1 MPAMDCRHGKGR
13 FSNPILST
21 VRGFVFDLV
30 SLCLF
35 LSHCQPIMMVYRSL
49 STCKDKEQMLF
60 STQVEFDPSGDEKIG
75 KRVSLEAV
83 YQVCGIQINPFVF
96 IC

>member
-1 MPAMDCRHGKGR
+1 
-13 FSNPILST
+13 
-21 VRGFVFDLV
+21 
-30 SLCLF
+30 
-35 LSHCQPIMMVYRSL
+35 MMVYRSL